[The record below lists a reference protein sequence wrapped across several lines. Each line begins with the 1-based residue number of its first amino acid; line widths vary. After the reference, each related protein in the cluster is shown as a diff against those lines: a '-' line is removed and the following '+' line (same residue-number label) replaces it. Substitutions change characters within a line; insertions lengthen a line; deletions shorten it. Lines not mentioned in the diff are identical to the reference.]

1 MIILSLSLSLYLSRH
16 RPLREFIHRLK
27 ASQPLSYTVMLP
39 NYSCITIHSWFS
51 HSNLHLVRGFS
62 RGYLGKKNAGM
73 VSPQPFSALRSS
85 SASFLAPPAAGAS
98 SAWRAAR
105 CSRAA
110 LRAARRRALR
120 ARRCFGRP
128 GKEASAVEMSS
139 SASSCTKNDLITR
152 IYPIYP
158 EQKCHP
164 CHLAAVC
171 GAPAFA
177 PLAGHPRQ
185 PLLAQRRPRPGAAGR
200 AQQATAQV
208 EQGVHGGNCR
218 GLHAALTAGFMVDI
232 SNYSEWMWI
241 WVMKQLLTGL
251 CLARG
256 VCMVLE
262 A

>member
-1 MIILSLSLSLYLSRH
+1 
-16 RPLREFIHRLK
+16 
-27 ASQPLSYTVMLP
+27 
-39 NYSCITIHSWFS
+39 
-51 HSNLHLVRGFS
+51 
-62 RGYLGKKNAGM
+62 M
-73 VSPQPFSALRSS
+73 VSPQRFSALRSS
-85 SASFLAPPAAGAS
+85 SASFLAPPAAGPPPPDVQPA
-98 SAWRAAR
+98 AAALRCALLGAAR
-105 CSRAA
+105 CAPGAA
-110 LRAARRRALR
+110 SGARERRLRPWRWAARLLP
-120 ARRCFGRP
+120 ARTMIYNYPNLPNLPNLPRTKMPPYASLSPQHLHPRP
-128 GKEASAVEMSS
+128 
-139 SASSCTKNDLITR
+139 
-152 IYPIYP
+152 
-158 EQKCHP
+158 
-164 CHLAAVC
+164 HLAAVC

-185 PLLAQRRPRPGAAGR
+185 PLLAQGRPRPGAAGR

-241 WVMKQLLTGL
+241 WVMKQFITGL